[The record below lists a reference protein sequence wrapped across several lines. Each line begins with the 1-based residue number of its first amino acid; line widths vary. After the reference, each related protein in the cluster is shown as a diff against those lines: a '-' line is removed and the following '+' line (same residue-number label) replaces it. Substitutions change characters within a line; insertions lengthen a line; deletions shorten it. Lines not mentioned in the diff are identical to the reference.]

1 MFLVSQSQL
10 EIDVPLAS
18 DAASGKDIDIYLPR
32 YFVLSP
38 DMPTLPPLFRTPP
51 QPPLSFNLNINSLTR
66 EHIGNFEFLQ

>member
-51 QPPLSFNLNINSLTR
+51 PASTVI
-66 EHIGNFEFLQ
+66 